1 MEKRFFLE
9 TLGCAKNQVD
19 SEIMTAVLK
28 KDGWTRTEDPSR
40 SQVILINTCSF
51 IQDAKQE
58 SIDTTLSM
66 ANTYQGVPVVMTGC
80 MAQRYGQV
88 LKDELPEVKGFFG
101 NRQPHR
107 ISQYLDSFL
116 GGGERLF
123 LPNEQE
129 FVPGTKRNL
138 ESYPGS
144 AYLKLAEGCSHGCT
158 FCAIPLIRG
167 RLRSRTKEDILE
179 EFHRLLDQGVKEFN
193 LIAQDLA
200 AFGMD
205 RGKTEFVELLKEM
218 LKDQRYF
225 WLRCLYLFPET
236 FPDSLVDLAVMD
248 ERLVPYFDTPVQHGA
263 NRVLAAMGRRSTMAD
278 LLDLSKKI
286 RSKLPL
292 AAVRSTFLVGFPGEE
307 LSDFHELL
315 DYQQQAAFEWL
326 GTFSYSQEEGT
337 IAGRQQV
344 NVGTKEAH
352 RRKSVVEAAQVPITA
367 RRLSRYVGEKVKV
380 LVEEKVAE
388 DDLWLGR
395 TPWQAP
401 EVDGLTVIKA
411 SGLQPG
417 SFVEC
422 KIIALNGIDFEA
434 VPL

>member
-1 MEKRFFLE
+1 
-9 TLGCAKNQVD
+9 
-19 SEIMTAVLK
+19 
-28 KDGWTRTEDPSR
+28 
-40 SQVILINTCSF
+40 VI
-51 IQDAKQE
+51 
-58 SIDTTLSM
+58 
-66 ANTYQGVPVVMTGC
+66 
-80 MAQRYGQV
+80 
-88 LKDELPEVKGFFG
+88 
-101 NRQPHR
+101 
-107 ISQYLDSFL
+107 
-116 GGGERLF
+116 
-123 LPNEQE
+123 
-129 FVPGTKRNL
+129 
-138 ESYPGS
+138 
-144 AYLKLAEGCSHGCT
+144 
-158 FCAIPLIRG
+158 
-167 RLRSRTKEDILE
+167 
-179 EFHRLLDQGVKEFN
+179 
-193 LIAQDLA
+193 
-200 AFGMD
+200 
-205 RGKTEFVELLKEM
+205 
-218 LKDQRYF
+218 
-225 WLRCLYLFPET
+225 
-236 FPDSLVDLAVMD
+236 
-248 ERLVPYFDTPVQHGA
+248 
-263 NRVLAAMGRRSTMAD
+263 
-278 LLDLSKKI
+278 
-286 RSKLPL
+286 
-292 AAVRSTFLVGFPGEE
+292 
-307 LSDFHELL
+307 FHELL